1 MRPIPPQERVCAN
14 RQLAL
19 LGAYDPANRLCDMK
33 DILERFVSCT
43 QSVMTLVSGRFLAQ
57 LCARAR
63 SMDVTESIVTN

>member
-33 DILERFVSCT
+33 DILEAFCLLDSIHDDPLFRPVSSPAVRPC
-43 QSVMTLVSGRFLAQ
+43 
-57 LCARAR
+57 
-63 SMDVTESIVTN
+63 